1 MSSSAAPSSM
11 PAAPVVPTAAAAT
24 VPAAAATAKFVFCA
38 FFAMLTFVPNLAGK
52 FLKLIAKDD
61 AALVT
66 IVRVS
71 DVASG
76 KIPMPFLH
84 PHFLAE
90 FYKDTNAVLYKQLQM
105 VTFWCKFRNI
115 RVMRKVNAI
124 LVTLGKIPHTITD
137 CMLET
142 ESQLSEM
149 LIKSAELGVDPSLYL
164 DESSDADD
172 VSECTNSWNLDQSL
186 KPLSATDPIP
196 LITDVDGVDCLPL
209 IKRKNGPGRNQ
220 MAYPGGF
227 VEPGENPFAA
237 ALREL
242 DEETELGIEDY
253 DENVEFTRVEH
264 KLTQFVSNF
273 WDPRGKFAT
282 FGAINDGMVIHYT
295 FTRRTVQ

>member
-1 MSSSAAPSSM
+1 MSSSTASSSM
-11 PAAPVVPTAAAAT
+11 PAAPAVSTAAPAIVPTAAE
-24 VPAAAATAKFVFCA
+24 KFVLCA
-38 FFAMLTFVPNLAGK
+38 FFAMITFVPNLAGK

-90 FYKDTNAVLYKQLQM
+90 FYKDTNAALYKQLQM

-172 VSECTNSWNLDQSL
+172 VSECTNPWNLDQSL

-196 LITDVDGVDCLPL
+196 IITDLDGVDCLPL
-209 IKRKNGPGRNQ
+209 IKRKNGPGREQ
-220 MAYPGGF
+220 LGFAGGF
-227 VEPGENPFAA
+227 VEPGENPFVA

-264 KLTQFVSNF
+264 KLNTFVSNF

-295 FTRRTVQ
+295 FTRRSVQ